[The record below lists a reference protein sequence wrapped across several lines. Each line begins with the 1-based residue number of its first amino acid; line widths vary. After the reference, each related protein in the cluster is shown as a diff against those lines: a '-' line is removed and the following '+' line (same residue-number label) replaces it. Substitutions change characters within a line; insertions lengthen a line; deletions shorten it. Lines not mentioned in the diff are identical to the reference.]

1 MGLWDKIKGEL
12 VDIIQ
17 WLDESPSTIVH
28 RFERYNNQIKYGA
41 QLTVREGQVAVFI
54 NQGKLADVFVP
65 GMYKLETQNLP
76 ILSTLM
82 GWKYGF
88 NSPFVAEVYFVKTTR
103 FTDQKW
109 GTKEPLTIR
118 DADLGIVRLR
128 AFGAYD
134 FKVGDAGKFIKEI
147 VGTDGSFT
155 ADQITNQIR
164 NIMVTRFSDAV
175 AESKKPFLDM
185 AANLN
190 EFGDFITKQIRP
202 ELEAYGIELTKF
214 LVENINVPE
223 AVQKA
228 IDQRAS
234 MGAVGNLQ
242 AYTQFQAANSIP
254 DAARNPG
261 GLAGAGVGLGA
272 GVMMGQQF
280 AQAMAAP
287 PPLPSAGAAGFFA
300 AIGGQQQG
308 PFALDAL
315 QQQATKGQLT
325 RETLVWRQG
334 MAQWVP
340 AGQVPELASVF
351 AAVPPPLPPR

>member
-1 MGLWDKIKGEL
+1 
-12 VDIIQ
+12 
-17 WLDESPSTIVH
+17 
-28 RFERYNNQIKYGA
+28 
-41 QLTVREGQVAVFI
+41 
-54 NQGKLADVFVP
+54 
-65 GMYKLETQNLP
+65 
-76 ILSTLM
+76 
-82 GWKYGF
+82 
-88 NSPFVAEVYFVKTTR
+88 VAEVYFVKTTR

-118 DADLGIVRLR
+118 DQDFGVVRLR

-134 FKVGDAGKFIKEI
+134 FKVGDPAKFIKEV
-147 VGTDGSFT
+147 VGTDGNFT
-155 ADQITNQIR
+155 TDQITSQVR

-190 EFGDFITKQIRP
+190 EFGEFITKQIRP
-202 ELEAYGIELTKF
+202 DLETYGLELGKF
-214 LVENINVPE
+214 LVENVNVPE

-228 IDQRAS
+228 IDQRSS

-280 AQAMAAP
+280 AQAMSAP
-287 PPLPSAGAAGFFA
+287 PPLPAAGFFA
-300 AIGGQQQG
+300 AIGGKQQG
-308 PFALDAL
+308 PFDLGAL
-315 QQQATKGQLT
+315 QQQAAQGGLT
-325 RETLVWRQG
+325 RETLVWKQG
-334 MAQWVP
+334 MAEWTP
-340 AGQVPELASVF
+340 AGQVAELSAVF
-351 AAVPPPLPPR
+351 AQVPPPLPPR

>member
-1 MGLWDKIKGEL
+1 MGLWDKIKGEFI
-12 VDIIQ
+12 DIIQ
-17 WLDESPSTIVH
+17 WLDDSPTTIVH

-54 NQGKLADVFVP
+54 NEGQLADVFRP
-65 GMYKLETQNLP
+65 GMHRLETQNLP
-76 ILSTLM
+76 ILSTLK

-109 GTKEPLTIR
+109 GTREPVTLR
-118 DADLGIVRLR
+118 DADFGIVRLR
-128 AFGAYD
+128 AFGTYD
-134 FKVGDAGKFIKEI
+134 FRVGDAGKFIKE
-147 VGTDGSFT
+147 VAGTEGRFT
-155 ADQITNQIR
+155 TDQITEQIR
-164 NIMVTRFSDAV
+164 NIMVARFSDAL
-175 AESKKPFLDM
+175 AEIKKPFLDL

-190 EFGDFITKQIRP
+190 ELGDLLAKQIRP
-202 ELEAYGIELTKF
+202 EIEQYGLELAKF

-242 AYTQFQAANSIP
+242 AYTQFQAANAIG

-261 GLAGAGVGLGA
+261 GLASAGVGIGAGVA
-272 GVMMGQQF
+272 MGQQMG
-280 AQAMAAP
+280 QAMAAP
-287 PPLPSAGAAGFFA
+287 PPVPASGEFFA
-300 AIGGQQQG
+300 AIGGRQQG
-308 PFALDAL
+308 PFALAAL
-315 QQQATKGQLT
+315 QQQASANQLT

-334 MAQWVP
+334 MKEWVP
-340 AGQVPELASVF
+340 AGQVPELAAIF
-351 AAVPPPLPPR
+351 AAAPPPLPPT

>member
-17 WLDESPSTIVH
+17 WMDDSPSTIVH

-41 QLTVREGQVAVFI
+41 QLTVREGQVVAFI

-88 NSPFVAEVYFVKTTR
+88 NSPFAAEVYFVKTTR

-134 FKVGDAGKFIKEI
+134 FKVGDAGKFIKEV
-147 VGTDGSFT
+147 VGTDGTFT
-155 ADQITNQIR
+155 ADQITSQIR

-190 EFGDFITKQIRP
+190 EFGDFISKQIRP

-223 AVQKA
+223 AVQQA

-287 PPLPSAGAAGFFA
+287 PPLPAAAAAGFFA

-308 PFALDAL
+308 PFGLDAL
-315 QQQATKGQLT
+315 QQQAAKGQLT

-334 MAQWVP
+334 LAQWVQ

-351 AAVPPPLPPR
+351 SSVPPPLPPR

>member
-12 VDIIQ
+12 IDIIQ
-17 WLDESPSTIVH
+17 WLDDSPTTIVH

-41 QLTVREGQVAVFI
+41 QLTVREGQAAVFI
-54 NQGKLADVFVP
+54 NQGKMADVFLP
-65 GMYKLETQNLP
+65 GMYTLETKNLP
-76 ILSTLM
+76 ILSTLL

-118 DADLGIVRLR
+118 DQDFGIVRLR

-134 FKVGDAGKFIKEI
+134 FKVGDPAKFIKEV

-155 ADQITNQIR
+155 TDQIVNQIR
-164 NIMVTRFSDAV
+164 NIMVTRVADAV

-202 ELEAYGIELTKF
+202 ELEAYGLELTKF

-223 AVQKA
+223 DVQKA
-228 IDQRAS
+228 IDQRSS

-280 AQAMAAP
+280 AQAMSAP
-287 PPLPSAGAAGFFA
+287 PPLPAAGFFA
-300 AIGGQQQG
+300 AIGGKQQG
-308 PFALDAL
+308 PFDLGAL
-315 QQQATKGQLT
+315 QQQAAQGGLT
-325 RETLVWRQG
+325 RETLVWKQG
-334 MAQWVP
+334 MAQWTP
-340 AGQVPELASVF
+340 AGQVAELSAVF
-351 AAVPPPLPPR
+351 AQMPPPLPPR